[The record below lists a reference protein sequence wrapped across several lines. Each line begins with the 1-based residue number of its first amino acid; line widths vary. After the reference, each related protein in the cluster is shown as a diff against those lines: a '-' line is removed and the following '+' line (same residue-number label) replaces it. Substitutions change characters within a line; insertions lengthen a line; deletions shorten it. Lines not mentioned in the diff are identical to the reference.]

1 MASEA
6 GFPAGAPQ
14 LDVRPFLSFDAP
26 IVEKRARDA
35 LDAPGTVQ
43 FTYSAGLLTAS
54 GQAPADWIARLQA
67 RGPTLPGVDRL
78 DASGLSASS
87 DALRIAVEQANSL
100 HVSFEIAET
109 RVDPGQAAV
118 LDDLAERIR
127 AITEYAIQSGDRLRI
142 TIVGRADK
150 VGPSATNER
159 LSQTRA
165 RELQQALIERGLPA
179 GAYPVRGELVE
190 AGRDRTAGVEI
201 RIGEAAP

>member
-1 MASEA
+1 
-6 GFPAGAPQ
+6 
-14 LDVRPFLSFDAP
+14 
-26 IVEKRARDA
+26 
-35 LDAPGTVQ
+35 
-43 FTYSAGLLTAS
+43 
-54 GQAPADWIARLQA
+54 
-67 RGPTLPGVDRL
+67 
-78 DASGLSASS
+78 
-87 DALRIAVEQANSL
+87 
-100 HVSFEIAET
+100 
-109 RVDPGQAAV
+109 